1 MMNPEFILVV
11 LQGLPLLS
19 GGIFAI
25 LMKNTAEWVV
35 EIVTKCFR
43 KKSIDEIPRDFYL
56 ITLKNSIFSNIFCR
70 DADIQIIGIE
80 RMCGYDKIITA

>member
-25 LMKNTAEWVV
+25 LMKKYRVWVV

-43 KKSIDEIPRDFYL
+43 KKSIDEIPRDFL
-56 ITLKNSIFSNIFCR
+56 FDNPEK
-70 DADIQIIGIE
+70 IQYFPIYSVGTRIS
-80 RMCGYDKIITA
+80 RL